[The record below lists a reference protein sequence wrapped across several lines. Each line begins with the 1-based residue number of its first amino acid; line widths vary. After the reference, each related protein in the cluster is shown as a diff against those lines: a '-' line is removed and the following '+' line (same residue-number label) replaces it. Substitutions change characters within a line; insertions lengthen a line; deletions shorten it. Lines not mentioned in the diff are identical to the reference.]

1 MSSSSP
7 FFAASRRA
15 SPRFFLNESD
25 DESPSNTCP
34 QQVKHDIE
42 AAQPK
47 RDLNA
52 AQRWAQW
59 MALSGEKGR
68 RLSICEIV
76 RLVKMF
82 LCFDKGLRI
91 PEAARPMAVRAVLGR
106 SKFRSVGWPLACT
119 K

>member
-1 MSSSSP
+1 
-7 FFAASRRA
+7 
-15 SPRFFLNESD
+15 
-25 DESPSNTCP
+25 
-34 QQVKHDIE
+34 
-42 AAQPK
+42 
-47 RDLNA
+47 
-52 AQRWAQW
+52 

-106 SKFRSVGWPLACT
+106 SKFRSVASDNQDLVGFFRIHHTEEFWMTMHLLQQAGHDVDDDVWPEHYPHAAIEGVELPT
-119 K
+119 MD